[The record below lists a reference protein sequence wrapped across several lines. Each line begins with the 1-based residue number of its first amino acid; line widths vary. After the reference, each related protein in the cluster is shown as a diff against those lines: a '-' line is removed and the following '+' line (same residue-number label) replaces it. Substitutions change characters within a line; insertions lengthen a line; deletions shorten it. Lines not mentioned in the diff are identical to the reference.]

1 MAWQMSTTPVLS
13 SWIITFHQTG
23 IHSSLIQ
30 TGQTMLLMCFF
41 IFYSRKERWM
51 TPNKSSRLFHIYWY
65 IHILEKN
72 YLKSFITG
80 ITDVSC
86 RFSLSQKKDG
96 PLQKTSWKLT
106 VVVTMATVTNS
117 LICNP
122 FFLPKDL
129 HSKSR
134 LCFRTIWKC
143 EYILSYVSYTGHWT
157 SAKEWL
163 ITSSAA
169 SAKGTQTRLY
179 SVDSSQCNF
188 CFSSFVNDLWYCLI
202 LCQKSL

>member
-1 MAWQMSTTPVLS
+1 MTTAWQMSTTLVLS

-30 TGQTMLLMCFF
+30 AGQTMLLMCSFT
-41 IFYSRKERWM
+41 FYPRKGSWM
-51 TPNKSSRLFHIYWY
+51 TPTKSSGLFHIY
-65 IHILEKN
+65 IHTLKKK

-96 PLQKTSWKLT
+96 PLQKTSRKLT

-117 LICNP
+117 LICTP

-129 HSKSR
+129 HSKKALFQNHLKMWMYTL
-134 LCFRTIWKC
+134 LCVIYWALNLHQTIAHYKHC
-143 EYILSYVSYTGHWT
+143 SI
-157 SAKEWL
+157 
-163 ITSSAA
+163 
-169 SAKGTQTRLY
+169 
-179 SVDSSQCNF
+179 C
-188 CFSSFVNDLWYCLI
+188 
-202 LCQKSL
+202 